1 MLENANIIK
10 YADDTVLYLA
20 DKNLETNRNE
30 LNKDIDSVANWLDE
44 MELIINLKK
53 GKAES
58 LIFGTANRLS
68 KQSDN
73 CISKGEGGGGWG
85 NRGGGRERQRLH
97 ERLIGF

>member
-68 KQSDN
+68 KQSDSIN
-73 CISKGEGGGGWG
+73 ISYRCTIIK
-85 NRGGGRERQRLH
+85 
-97 ERLIGF
+97 